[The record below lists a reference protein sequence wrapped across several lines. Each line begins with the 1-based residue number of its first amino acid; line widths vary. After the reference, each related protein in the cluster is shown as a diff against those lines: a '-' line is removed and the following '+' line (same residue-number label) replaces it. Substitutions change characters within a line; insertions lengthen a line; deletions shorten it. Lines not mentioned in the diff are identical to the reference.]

1 MAVRVGGPSVRVPSP
16 LVHRYVWSCCTF
28 TSHARV
34 SDKLPSG
41 APRAKQ
47 FPASF
52 VVPTAVPQMSQMTR
66 DEAAHRQKIL
76 GILNSMK
83 LPKYNYAFAYGSGV
97 FSQTTKAKAVGGTAP
112 MIDMVIAVQN
122 PAHWHAMNMRTN
134 PHHYPWWARMFGEWA
149 VRATQ
154 NLGAKMWYVPY
165 VQVQDEI
172 VKYGVISLEDMC
184 EDLLCW
190 TTLYVSGRMHK
201 PIARLFDATNGRV
214 PIAEQANLTSALRT
228 ALLLLPE
235 EFSEKDL
242 YYMVSSLS
250 YLGDFRM
257 SVPGGENRNKVK
269 NIVENQLPW
278 FRIMCADLITR
289 LRFIH
294 VSCGTDSFKMR
305 QDISPQTR
313 ATVAANLA
321 RNLRLRLIEHFL
333 QRPQL
338 HPLFKDL
345 QGTDPQTLVPDT
357 PHVANENT
365 PVDLAYSH
373 GEDSDQ
379 LPPLAT
385 RFWLAV
391 VQQETFPQ
399 ALREEIATIVRQPA
413 FMQSLKGL
421 YTAGVGR
428 SLRYLWS
435 KMSKFRQ
442 GRKEAQK

>member
-1 MAVRVGGPSVRVPSP
+1 MRVLSP
-16 LVHRYVWSCCTF
+16 LVHRRLCPRRSF
-28 TSHARV
+28 SIHARV
-34 SDKLPSG
+34 CEKLPPGVS
-41 APRAKQ
+41 RAKQ

-52 VVPTAVPQMSQMTR
+52 VVPTAVPKMSQMAR
-66 DEAAHRQKIL
+66 DEAVHRQRIL
-76 GILNSMK
+76 GILNAMR

-112 MIDMVIAVQN
+112 MIDMVIAVQE
-122 PAHWHAMNMRTN
+122 PAHWHAMNMRAN
-134 PHHYPWWARMFGEWA
+134 PHHYPWWARLFGGWA

-154 NLGAKMWYVPY
+154 NMGAKMWYVPY
-165 VQVQDEI
+165 VQVQEEI

-289 LRFIH
+289 LRFVH
-294 VSCGTDSFKMR
+294 VRSVDDSFMMR

-313 ATVAANLA
+313 AAVAANLA
-321 RNLRLRLIEHFL
+321 RDLRLRLVKHFL
-333 QRPQL
+333 QRPLL
-338 HPLFKDL
+338 HPLFKEL
-345 QGTDPQTLVPDT
+345 QGTDPKLLIPKKPRSVD
-357 PHVANENT
+357 ENM
-365 PVDLAYSH
+365 PVDLTYSH
-373 GEDSDQ
+373 GENSDQ

-399 ALREEIATIVRQPA
+399 ALREEISKTVRGPA
-413 FMQSLKGL
+413 FVQSLKGL
-421 YTAGVGR
+421 YTAGIGR

-435 KMSKFRQ
+435 KMRKFRQ
-442 GRKEAQK
+442 GQKET

>member
-1 MAVRVGGPSVRVPSP
+1 M
-16 LVHRYVWSCCTF
+16 CE
-28 TSHARV
+28 
-34 SDKLPSG
+34 KLPSG

-52 VVPTAVPQMSQMTR
+52 VVPTAVPKMSQMTR
-66 DEAAHRQKIL
+66 DEALHRQKIL
-76 GILNSMK
+76 SILNAMR

-112 MIDMVIAVQN
+112 MIDMVIAVEE
-122 PAHWHAMNMRTN
+122 PAHWHVMNMHAN
-134 PHHYPWWARMFGEWA
+134 PHHYPWWARLFGGWA

-154 NLGAKMWYVPY
+154 NIGAKMWYVPY

-190 TTLYVSGRMHK
+190 STLYVSGRMHK

-257 SVPGGENRNKVK
+257 SVPGGENRNKIK

-289 LRFIH
+289 LQFIH
-294 VSCGTDSFKMR
+294 VSTGSDSFMMR

-321 RNLRLRLIEHFL
+321 RDLRLRLVRHFL

-338 HPLFKDL
+338 HPLFKEL
-345 QGTDPQTLVPDT
+345 QETDPETLVPEKSNS
-357 PHVANENT
+357 VNENM
-365 PVDLAYSH
+365 PVDLSYSH

-379 LPPLAT
+379 LPPIAT

-399 ALREEIATIVRQPA
+399 ALREEIAKTVRGPA
-413 FMQSLKGL
+413 FVQSLKGL
-421 YTAGVGR
+421 YTAGIGR
-428 SLRYLWS
+428 SLRYIWS
-435 KMSKFRQ
+435 KMRKFRQ
-442 GRKEAQK
+442 GQKDTK

>member
-1 MAVRVGGPSVRVPSP
+1 M
-16 LVHRYVWSCCTF
+16 LVHRCVWTRRSFHVYSRSCE
-28 TSHARV
+28 
-34 SDKLPSG
+34 KLPSG
-41 APRAKQ
+41 VPHAKQ

-52 VVPTAVPQMSQMTR
+52 VVPTAVPKMSQMTR
-66 DEAAHRQKIL
+66 EESAHRQKIL
-76 GILNSMK
+76 DILQSMK
-83 LPKYNYAFAYGSGV
+83 LPKFNYAFAYGSGV
-97 FSQTTKAKAVGGTAP
+97 FSQTTKSKAVGGTAP
-112 MIDMVIAVQN
+112 MIDMVIAVQD
-122 PAHWHAMNMRTN
+122 PVHWHAMNMRTN
-134 PHHYPWWARMFGEWA
+134 PHHYPWWARLFGEWS

-154 NLGAKMWYVPY
+154 NMGAKMWYVPY
-165 VQVQDEI
+165 VQVKDEI
-172 VKYGVISLEDMC
+172 VKYGVISLQDMC
-184 EDLLCW
+184 DDLLYW
-190 TTLYVSGRMHK
+190 DTLYVSGRMHK
-201 PIARLFDATNGRV
+201 PIARLFDSTNGRV
-214 PIAEQANLTSALRT
+214 PIAGQANLTSALRT

-242 YYMVSSLS
+242 YYVVASLS

-257 SVPGGENRNKVK
+257 LIPGGENRQKVK

-294 VSCGTDSFKMR
+294 VRTGTDSFMMK

-321 RNLRLRLIEHFL
+321 RGLRLRLAQHFL
-333 QRPQL
+333 RRPHL
-338 HPLFKDL
+338 HPLFKEL
-345 QGTDPQTLVPDT
+345 QDTDPQVLIPASSM
-357 PHVANENT
+357 HVDET
-365 PVDLAYSH
+365 MPVDLSYTH

-399 ALREEIATIVRQPA
+399 ALREEIAATVRWPA
-413 FMQSLKGL
+413 FIQSLKGL
-421 YTAGVGR
+421 YTAGIGR

-435 KMSKFRQ
+435 KMRKFRQ
-442 GRKEAQK
+442 GQKTQ